1 MWKSLQPLPFT
12 RQELKAL
19 LMLGA
24 TGLLMVTAVVVAR
37 LAPALDV
44 AREKPPALV
53 NLNTASAEALEALP
67 GIGPVTARRIVED
80 RRLHG
85 RFLRVEELARVKGLS
100 TKSIPRL
107 KAQATIE

>member
-1 MWKSLQPLPFT
+1 MPLPFT
-12 RQELKAL
+12 KQELKAL
-19 LMLGA
+19 IVLGA
-24 TGLLMVTAVVVAR
+24 TGLLGLTALLVTRV
-37 LAPALDV
+37 APALDA
-44 AREKPPALV
+44 ARDRPAPLV